1 MSDAPALP
9 VVARVSED
17 PPRQLSP
24 AERYVLEASSEI
36 AFTRQRRE
44 IALSE
49 AEAARAEL
57 VGIEYRAIA
66 LAHESRRAR
75 MPRTLPARAQH
86 GELRQ
91 TADGTAGADFTTE
104 KPLVIGE
111 AAAVPTESAPSS
123 RRRALPEMAAPPP
136 PPSPTMA
143 QRFLGWLLGRAPE
156 PPPAPVLSSYP
167 ADELPPGL
175 RSRTDQTAYSLEAWG
190 LTPRKK
196 VVATDDAFARR
207 AHRLG
212 GLLREAK

>member
-9 VVARVSED
+9 VVARVKDD
-17 PPRQLSP
+17 PPRPLSA

-91 TADGTAGADFTTE
+91 TADGTAGAD
-104 KPLVIGE
+104 L
-111 AAAVPTESAPSS
+111 AAVMEDSAPA
-123 RRRALPEMAAPPP
+123 RPRLPEMAAPPAP
-136 PPSPTMA
+136 APSSSVD
-143 QRFLGWLLGRAPE
+143 RFIGWLLGRAPT
-156 PPPAPVLSSYP
+156 PSSPPVLSSYP
-167 ADELPPGL
+167 DGELPPG
-175 RSRTDQTAYSLEAWG
+175 SRRHADQTAYSLEMWG
-190 LTPRKK
+190 LSARRRETT
-196 VVATDDAFARR
+196 TDEAFPRR